1 MHSSHFR
8 ELAGGI
14 LRISAD
20 EIYKRCYATF
30 ILFLFI
36 FLSIVHIKGQSVMRL
51 KVRKLISTK
60 RTHRVNAI

>member
-1 MHSSHFR
+1 MLIKAVHSVGQFALLSSHFR

-30 ILFLFI
+30 IFKYCTYQGAKC
-36 FLSIVHIKGQSVMRL
+36 HE
-51 KVRKLISTK
+51 T
-60 RTHRVNAI
+60 